1 MSIILNELKKI
12 FNIKSIILLILIN
25 IVMYFLFIEFYITN
39 FPNGRPALNI
49 YNMFVEMKELYGEY
63 MDEKEFE
70 DFKLKYEEAVK
81 EANEYIQLRED
92 FKTAGINDYE
102 DFKNM
107 DLEDEEQYRLYSDV
121 IFDKKIDI
129 FWELPWREEYIK
141 YYEDKERLMLAQASN
156 SKQELRIMEILNK
169 GLETSVFN
177 DVIFSNYNHFIKNVT
192 ITILLSVMFIIT
204 PTYLR
209 DYLVKV
215 NYLQYT
221 SKTGRRIFK
230 KMILISLL
238 ATFILVTIQFLCFFI
253 IYSTNNTSMFFNS
266 NINSIYNIIISWYD
280 LTFIQYIILT
290 VIGVYLLAFVFTL
303 ISLLVSSIG
312 KNYITVIGIQL
323 PIALVSFTILLK
335 YLIHY
340 MTNISYPKYF
350 WALSYMALIMIS
362 SIFMMIRWKK
372 EEKADIL

>member
-107 DLEDEEQYRLYSDV
+107 DLEDEEQDRLFSDV

-230 KMILISLL
+230 KKILISLL

-335 YLIHY
+335 YLIQY